1 MLQFVFMF
9 CIILDLSI
17 LFHAEL
23 ALFCIILEK
32 FKGKYNAVII
42 MLDKPQFTS
51 SDECLHLQNLSLSY
65 LIYL

>member
-1 MLQFVFMF
+1 MNKNSVKVFDAKKFEKECSNLFMF
-9 CIILDLSI
+9 CIILDLST

-42 MLDKPQFTS
+42 M
-51 SDECLHLQNLSLSY
+51 
-65 LIYL
+65 